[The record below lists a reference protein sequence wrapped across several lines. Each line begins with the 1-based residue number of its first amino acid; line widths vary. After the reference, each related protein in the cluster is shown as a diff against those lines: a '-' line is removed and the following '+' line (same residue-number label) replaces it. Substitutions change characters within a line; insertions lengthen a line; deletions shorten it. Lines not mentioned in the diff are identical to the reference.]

1 MYPVWIYILAG
12 LWGGKRLVTETVL
25 LNYEQIILIF
35 FSTTMVMGSAYILN
49 QIKDL
54 ETDRINNKF
63 FLLTKDII
71 SVKAAW
77 IEAMIL
83 FLLGLVLGFFLNSG
97 IGSALIVLFLLAG
110 FCYNFAPLKLKNKP
124 FGGMLINGIGGY
136 IIYSLGWSVVYD
148 RFILPV
154 QGIPYFFAV
163 LALYLNTT
171 IPDYKGD
178 KQTDKVTFSV
188 KFGIKTTQIFALVC
202 EIITLLTAL
211 YFKDWILGIPA
222 FLILPFFIRSC
233 LKIDTS
239 VSLQATK
246 FAIAVLTVMI
256 CIVYIWYAVL
266 VVFIFG
272 MTKLYYHKRLNFNY
286 PALKV

>member
-1 MYPVWIYILAG
+1 MYPVWIYLLAG
-12 LWGGKRLVTETVL
+12 MWGGERSATEAMIFSYQPVV
-25 LNYEQIILIF
+25 LIF
-35 FSTTMVMGSAYILN
+35 LACTLVMGSAYILN

-77 IEAMIL
+77 IEAVVL
-83 FLLGLVLGFFLNSG
+83 LLLGIMSGFILNPG
-97 IGSALIVLFLLAG
+97 IGLALIVLFLLG
-110 FCYNFAPLKLKNKP
+110 GICYNFAPLKLKNKP
-124 FGGMLINGIGGY
+124 FGGMLINSIGGY
-136 IIYSLGWSVVYD
+136 IIYSLGWSVVYG

-178 KQTDKVTFSV
+178 KQTDKITFSV
-188 KFGIKTTQIFALVC
+188 KFGIKTTQIFALIC
-202 EIITLLTAL
+202 EIITFLTAL
-211 YFKDWILGIPA
+211 YFKDWILVIPA
-222 FLILPFFIRSC
+222 FLVLPFFIRSC
-233 LKIDTS
+233 LKKDTS

-246 FAIAVLTVMI
+246 FSIVVLTVMI

-266 VVFIFG
+266 VIFIFG
-272 MTKLYYHKRLNFNY
+272 MTKLYYHKRFNFNY
-286 PALKV
+286 PV